1 MLANHFRLKYLA
13 LILPEYNVMSDS
25 IIHLDKPFVI
35 IIFSLFN
42 VASRRLDYIM
52 AGMIIKWKDCG
63 SAICLTKDTNP
74 VSSTYDDA
82 QCLHNAWTKIL

>member
-13 LILPEYNVMSDS
+13 LILPEYNVMSDC
-25 IIHLDKPFVI
+25 IIHLDKPFII

-52 AGMIIKWKDCG
+52 ADMI
-63 SAICLTKDTNP
+63 TNK
-74 VSSTYDDA
+74 
-82 QCLHNAWTKIL
+82 Q